1 MVFAPLV
8 TTEPPIFA
16 YAKLDG
22 KDRLVIDVYLIGHVR
37 PEEHVRRL
45 TPVFAL
51 TTFLFAPTPVSIHKL
66 DFQG

>member
-22 KDRLVIDVYLIGHVR
+22 KDQLVIDVYPIGHVR

-51 TTFLFAPTPVSIHKL
+51 TICLFVQTPVSIHKL
-66 DFQG
+66 DLQG

>member
-22 KDRLVIDVYLIGHVR
+22 KARHVIDVYPIGHVR

-51 TTFLFAPTPVSIHKL
+51 TTCLFAPTQALIHKL
-66 DFQG
+66 DLQG

>member
-8 TTEPPIFA
+8 TTEPQISA

-22 KDRLVIDVYLIGHVR
+22 KDLHVIDVYLIGHVR

-66 DFQG
+66 DLQG

>member
-1 MVFAPLV
+1 MAFAPLV

-22 KDRLVIDVYLIGHVR
+22 KARHVIDVYPIGHVR

-51 TTFLFAPTPVSIHKL
+51 TICLFAPTPVSIHKL
-66 DFQG
+66 DLQG